1 MSKSSDRLRNDFWRS
16 LTNNHRIDEL
26 NILKSYIFILLFLKH
41 IKDNENVS
49 KELKLTIPE
58 GCDFGTIQEIADY
71 DVSYIGHDIKIGEE
85 INSRLDLIAKTNPL
99 LEGVVNFVD
108 FTNTNALGEGYDQ
121 NIVLGK
127 IIRLIEDYEYDLKAS
142 NGLSN
147 TTWIEL
153 FDFLNQSFVEN
164 IGRHSVGF
172 PAPNEL
178 GVLIAKLFNSKKNTV
193 NSLYDP
199 VLGTGNLLFSTIQEI
214 DNEVAVYGEEINF
227 ESVFLAKLKFLFHG
241 FSNYNFQTNDVL
253 KSPSFRKKEKNLEEL
268 FKPMLRKF
276 DYIVSCPPFNVKN
289 WCIDPTGDLF
299 ERWNSITG
307 IPPKNNADFA
317 YVLHILNSLKDN
329 GTGVCVV
336 SNGALFRSGAEREI
350 RRYLV
355 ENGFIKGIISLPAK
369 LFYNT
374 SIPCSIIIL
383 GKQSNENNSGV
394 FVIDASSEFE
404 AQRFINKLSPENI
417 SHIADAW
424 VNRTEDN
431 KFSRLVSIDEIIE
444 NDFNLNIPRHLVSIE
459 EFNVSKDSKVVELA
473 ELLNTVPRTRT
484 VNETGLLIKI
494 SDLASD
500 QFVFEI
506 DLHVLTLSEVTKSF
520 IKLET
525 PSLLLSKRFNKL
537 KPSFCK
543 ASKELPVFIAPEI
556 EAYTLKENCID
567 LSYLVLQL
575 NSEYVTKQLESLS
588 NGGIMPNIKKDDIL
602 KLKITVPS
610 LEKQDSLI
618 AQKALAEGARIQS
631 DKNKIESLQLQSTI
645 DTLLKER
652 MNDFQW
658 KLHDIRNGELLN
670 LKGQIVTLEMFAEA
684 NPQIFSTVIDDNS
697 NATLLTS
704 VKDLYTSVQSLAL
717 ILADLYD
724 TSNTVGEKEDIGLL
738 EFIANFCENQLKL
751 NKGLFDINYSV
762 IDKLKQDYD
771 TQDFIISFNK
781 KDLQAIFTN
790 IFENAIR
797 HGGFEETSQSNQI
810 KFDLVVDS
818 KKETIAIAILNN
830 GRISNITEI
839 DFFADGGKAG
849 TTGNSGKGGHIIKIL
864 TERNQ
869 GKVFQKNYTAEEAF
883 GYTFEVGIELKYKLH
898 YGI

>member
-1 MSKSSDRLRNDFWRS
+1 MSKSKDSLRNDFWKS
-16 LTNNHRIDEL
+16 LNNNHRLDEL
-26 NILKSYIFILLFLKH
+26 NNLKSYLFILLFLKH
-41 IKDNENVS
+41 IKDNENIS
-49 KELKLTIPE
+49 KEMGITIPE
-58 GCDFGTIQEIADY
+58 DCDFGTIQEIADY
-71 DVSYIGHDIKIGEE
+71 EVSYFDHDIKLGEE
-85 INSRLDLIAKTNPL
+85 INTRLNLIAKTNPH
-99 LEGVVNFVD
+99 LEGVINFVD
-108 FTNTNALGEGYDQ
+108 FTNINILGKDYIQ

-127 IIRLIEDYEYDLKAS
+127 IIRLIEDYENNLEAS
-142 NGLSN
+142 NDLST
-147 TTWIEL
+147 TTWLEL

-164 IGRHSVGF
+164 IGKNTVGTDT
-172 PAPNEL
+172 PNEL
-178 GVLIAKLFNSKKNTV
+178 GVLIAKLLDSKKNTV
-193 NSLYDP
+193 ESLYDP
-199 VLGTGNLLFSTIQEI
+199 VFGTGNLLFSAIQEM
-214 DNEVAVYGEEINF
+214 DKEVAVYGEEINS
-227 ESVFLAKLKFLFHG
+227 ESVLTAKLKFLFHG
-241 FSNYNFQTNDVL
+241 FSNYDFKTNNVL
-253 KSPSFRKKEKNLEEL
+253 KHPGFTNYLLKKGKIKEEIV
-268 FKPMLRKF
+268 KF
-276 DYIVSCPPFNVKN
+276 DCIVSCPPFNVKN
-289 WCIDPTGDLF
+289 WFIDPEGDLKN
-299 ERWNSITG
+299 RWNSKTG
-307 IPPKNNADFA
+307 IPPKNSADFA
-317 YVLHILNSLKDN
+317 YVLHIVHSLKEN
-329 GTGVCVV
+329 GTGFCVV
-336 SNGALFRSGAEREI
+336 SNGSLFRGGAEREI
-350 RRYLV
+350 RKYLV
-355 ENGFIKGIISLPAK
+355 ENGFIKGIIGLPAK

-383 GKQSNENNSGV
+383 GKQSNENNNGV

-404 AQRFINKLSPENI
+404 AQRFINKLSQENI

-424 VNRTEDN
+424 LNRTEDN
-431 KFSRLVSIDEIIE
+431 KFSRLVSIDEIVE
-444 NDFNLNIPRHLVSIE
+444 NDFNLNIPRYLVSIE
-459 EFNVSKDSKVVELA
+459 EFNVPKDSKVVELG

-494 SDLASD
+494 SDLVSD
-500 QFVFEI
+500 PFVFEI
-506 DLHVLTLSEVTKSF
+506 DLDSLTPNEVTKSF

-556 EAYTLKENCID
+556 EAYTLKESSIN
-567 LSYLVLQL
+567 LSFLILQL
-575 NSEYVTKQLESLS
+575 NSEYITKQLESFS
-588 NGGIMPNIKKDDIL
+588 NGGIMPNIKKDDLL
-602 KLKITVPS
+602 KLKIIVPS
-610 LEKQDSLI
+610 LENQDSLI

-684 NPQIFSTVIDDNS
+684 NPQIFSTVIDEKS

-704 VKDLYTSVQSLAL
+704 VKDLYTSVQSLAH

-724 TSNTVGEKEDIGLL
+724 TSNTVGEKEEIGLL

-771 TQDFIISFNK
+771 AQDFIISFNK

-869 GKVFQKNYTAEEAF
+869 GKVFQKNYTAEEAS
-883 GYTFEVGIELKYKLH
+883 GYTFEVGIELKYKLQH
-898 YGI
+898 EL